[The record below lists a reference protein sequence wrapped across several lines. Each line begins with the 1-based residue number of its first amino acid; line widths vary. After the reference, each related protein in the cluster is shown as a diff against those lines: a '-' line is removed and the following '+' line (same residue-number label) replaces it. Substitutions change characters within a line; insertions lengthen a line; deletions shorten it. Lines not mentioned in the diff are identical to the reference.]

1 MTLQKCKEKK
11 YEDKRVAYC
20 DIEVT
25 IVDNG
30 KEETAVIEE
39 MLFYKEDG
47 RWRTPPPSF

>member
-1 MTLQKCKEKK
+1 MTLQKCKEEK
-11 YEDKRVAYC
+11 YEGKRVAYC
-20 DIEVT
+20 DIETT
-25 IVDNG
+25 IIDNG